1 MTDNDWII
9 LARYGVTP
17 DNLTVGGSLD
27 LRHTP
32 ITALPDNLTVAGWL
46 DLCGTAITALP
57 DNLTV
62 AGWLDLSYIAITAL
76 PDNLTVAGSIYL
88 RHTPITALP
97 DNLTVGELDLCGTAI
112 TALPD
117 NLTVAVWLGLSRT
130 AITAL
135 PDNLT
140 VGGSID
146 LSGTRIKPLYFDERN
161 YRLDRAGD
169 HYHVGCRRFTAA
181 EAIAHWGS
189 PKYPDKARG
198 AAFVA
203 AVMAEENRRNAIKGS

>member
-1 MTDNDWII
+1 MTDNDWKI

-17 DNLTVGGSLD
+17 DNLTVVGSIDLRHTPITALPD
-27 LRHTP
+27 NLTVVGWLYLRHTP

-46 DLCGTAITALP
+46 DLRG
-57 DNLTV
+57 
-62 AGWLDLSYIAITAL
+62 
-76 PDNLTVAGSIYL
+76 
-88 RHTPITALP
+88 
-97 DNLTVGELDLCGTAI
+97 
-112 TALPD
+112 
-117 NLTVAVWLGLSRT
+117 T

-140 VGGSID
+140 VGGHLD
-146 LSGTRIKPLYFDERN
+146 LSRTAITALPDNLIVSGSLDLRGTAIKPLYVDARN

-169 HYHVGCRRFTAA
+169 HYHAGCRRFTAA
-181 EAIAHWGS
+181 EAIAHWGAS
-189 PKYPDKARG
+189 KYPDKARG